1 VIVRRKPERTGH
13 ASAMARACHYC
24 LRLPHRCRNTRFA
37 RAGTCS
43 RRLSAT
49 EGPRLSLDYRLRAAR
64 FLKITRIDGFAFE
77 AEADSYFHLKLDDA
91 TRLHGA
97 ADMRD
102 FEPIDIAQGPASLG

>member
-1 VIVRRKPERTGH
+1 MPEQTGH
-13 ASAMARACHYC
+13 ASATARARHYC

-37 RAGTCS
+37 RQ
-43 RRLSAT
+43 
-49 EGPRLSLDYRLRAAR
+49 GPAHQGLAPQKGPSLSLDYRLGAAR

-91 TRLHGA
+91 ALLHGA
-97 ADMRD
+97 ADIRD